1 MIFSDYPEIS
11 REDYKIPNGIPTE
24 YMMSL
29 AQSKNAFDMRVHDY
43 LILVGSGKFTAR
55 QINRALY
62 LTKYGAFRIRKK
74 IKNDTDRLRKGCENI
89 SEKISPLQ

>member
-1 MIFSDYPEIS
+1 MIFVDYPEVS
-11 REDYKIPNGIPTE
+11 REDYKIPHGIPTE

-43 LILVGSGKFTAR
+43 LILVGSRKFTAR

-62 LTKYGAFRIRKK
+62 LTKYGAFRIRQRIKK
-74 IKNDTDRLRKGCENI
+74 DTEQFAKGGDI
-89 SEKISPLQ
+89 TS